1 MADTKFYGFRWVLTD
16 QAVKLA
22 EAVKAVLGV
31 GEVRVSEATNEV
43 LFLAPLPDKRRQID
57 LRQVYTLMGQLV
69 TDTTAM
75 AAHPFPYP
83 FFCTVKEVAPFI
95 VEVIPDEEVGEL
107 GGAGEGASAVAN
119 PTTATYN
126 DSPLTEVQFTVV
138 TDSGQDNEAL

>member
-1 MADTKFYGFRWVLTD
+1 MADTKFYGFRWVLTN
-16 QAVKLA
+16 QTVKLA

-31 GEVRVSEATNEV
+31 GEVQVNEATKEV

-69 TDTTAM
+69 TDMTAM

-95 VEVIPDEEVGEL
+95 VEVIPDEEVGEF
-107 GGAGEGASAVAN
+107 GGAGENTSAADS
-119 PTTATYN
+119 PTTVTLN
-126 DSPLTEVQFTVV
+126 DSHLEVQHFVAG
-138 TDSGQDNEAL
+138 DSGQGSSAL